1 MENWHQLPKRENLNL
16 EERKFSTSILLN
28 KFTCNVLK
36 SMNDKVVNT
45 EQFKMLQIQYS
56 SLIIND
62 ELKKFLLDDKF
73 ITYLKNAGLIEHV
86 KKKETPY
93 KNKSSRL
100 TYYKGLYFTTSDKG
114 RMLLE
119 KMKGSF

>member
-1 MENWHQLPKRENLNL
+1 MENWHQLPKKQTLSL

-28 KFTCNVLK
+28 KFTCNILK
-36 SMNDKVVNT
+36 SMDGMVVNT
-45 EQFKMLQIQYS
+45 EQFKMMQIQYS
-56 SLIIND
+56 SLVLDN
-62 ELKKFLLDDKF
+62 ETKKFLFDDKF

-93 KNKSSRL
+93 KDKSSRL
-100 TYYKGLYFTTSDKG
+100 TFYKGMYFTASDKG

-119 KMKGSF
+119 KMKDKF